1 MDVRSIRDAGNT
13 RLRDVL
19 AVLCLVI
26 LIATG
31 CGGTRSPRT
40 ATQLPRE
47 ASGPSDSPAV
57 QSGFA
62 VQGALNMPASQTT
75 MEAYLGSRYAG
86 DWVVNNGKT
95 GILYV
100 GAVHLVNADQK
111 YASSHLR
118 MGSDASVKF
127 VNEKYSMTQLDA
139 FDEVVEK
146 YINSH
151 TKGKNLGQHLFD
163 SFGVS
168 PPDNAV
174 ELTLSRQDAKYWI
187 PRIQPLLPYEAF
199 VVQYSSVRAATAL
212 AFVLERGHRG
222 N

>member
-1 MDVRSIRDAGNT
+1 
-13 RLRDVL
+13 
-19 AVLCLVI
+19 
-26 LIATG
+26 
-31 CGGTRSPRT
+31 
-40 ATQLPRE
+40 
-47 ASGPSDSPAV
+47 
-57 QSGFA
+57 
-62 VQGALNMPASQTT
+62 MPASQTT

-100 GAVHLVNADQK
+100 GAVDLVNADQK

-174 ELTLSRQDAKYWI
+174 NSLSPDKMQSTGYRGFNLSCHMRHLWFSTRQSGQQ
-187 PRIQPLLPYEAF
+187 PRLPSSSNEVTVATEA
-199 VVQYSSVRAATAL
+199 SA
-212 AFVLERGHRG
+212 
-222 N
+222 